1 MQTAQLITAATPH
14 ATALSAGLLIARVVF
29 GLTMSAHGAQKLFG
43 WFGGYGLNA
52 TGEFFA
58 QLGFRPGRTLAAV
71 ASATEITGGLLLA
84 TGFLGP
90 VGPALIVSVMIV
102 AAITVHWGNGFFAAT
117 NGIELPLL
125 YTAIAVVLAF
135 SGPGA
140 YSIDAALGLQALWSP
155 VFAGIALGGGILGGI
170 TNVAMR
176 RRALSGDPAGMRTT

>member
-1 MQTAQLITAATPH
+1 MQTAQFLSTTAPHAATLSS
-14 ATALSAGLLIARVVF
+14 ALLVARVVF

-43 WFGGYGLNA
+43 WFGGYGLHA

-71 ASATEITGGLLLA
+71 ASVTEITGGLLLA

-90 VGPALIVSVMIV
+90 VGPAMIVSVMIV
-102 AAITVHWGNGFFAAT
+102 AAITVHWQNGFFAST

-125 YTAIAVVLAF
+125 YAAIAVVLAF

-155 VFAGIALGGGILGGI
+155 GFAAIALGAGILGGLG
-170 TNVAMR
+170 NVALR
-176 RRALSGDPAGMRTT
+176 RRAQSSMRTT